1 MDFINNFDFSIL
13 NFIYEHMR
21 SAFLDFLLPK
31 ITALGDVG
39 ILWITI
45 TIIML
50 CVKRWRKCGIICAL
64 SLILCIIVGNLTLKP
79 LFGRIRPFDLN
90 TAVDLLIDRPTDFSF
105 PSGHSMTAFAA
116 ATSVYTCNKKVGRWL
131 LILAGL
137 IAFSRLYL
145 YVHYPTD
152 VIVGIIIG
160 ILLALCSNKIVK
172 ELSLKKFFKKII

>member
-1 MDFINNFDFSIL
+1 MDFINNFDFTIL
-13 NFIYEHMR
+13 DYIYEHMR

-39 ILWITI
+39 IIWITI

-64 SLILCIIVGNLTLKP
+64 SLVLCILVGSFTLKP
-79 LFGRIRPFDLN
+79 LFARIRPFDLN

-116 ATSVYTCNKKVGRWL
+116 ATSVYTCYKKSGRWL
-131 LILAGL
+131 LALAGL

-152 VIVGIIIG
+152 VIAGIIIG
-160 ILLALCSNKIVK
+160 ILLALCSSKIVK
-172 ELSLKKFFKKII
+172 QLSLKKFFKNII

>member
-1 MDFINNFDFSIL
+1 MDFINNFDFTVL
-13 NFIYEHMR
+13 NYIYEHMR

-39 ILWITI
+39 IIWIII
-45 TIIML
+45 TVIML
-50 CVKRWRKCGIICAL
+50 CVKKWRKCGIICAL
-64 SLILCIIVGNLTLKP
+64 ALVLCIIVGNLTLKP

-105 PSGHSMTAFAA
+105 PSGHSMTSFAA
-116 ATSVYTCNKKVGRWL
+116 ATSVYTCYKKAGCWL
-131 LILAGL
+131 LVLAGL

-152 VIVGIIIG
+152 VIFGIIIG
-160 ILLALCSNKIVK
+160 VLLALASNKIVK